1 MSEDDTRAEVLQAL
15 SRELAG
21 LARLPGTV
29 RRVAMHADGCSVEVE
44 WAFEAPAG
52 SGGAPTPTVATSC
65 SPAETALAGHLAADD
80 AHLVVRAPLVG
91 TYYSAPQPG
100 APPFVVP
107 GDTVE
112 KGQTLAIVE
121 AMKLM
126 NHLEAECGGRVVE
139 VLARDGQPVEF
150 DQPIL
155 VLAPENP
162 FGEDVS

>member
-29 RRVAMHADGCSVEVE
+29 RRVAMHADGCGVEVE

-52 SGGAPTPTVATSC
+52 SGGAPTPTVAASC
-65 SPAETALAGHLAADD
+65 SSAETALAGHLAADD

-91 TYYSAPQPG
+91 TFYGAPRPG

-139 VLARDGQPVEF
+139 VLVRDGQPVEF